1 MRRFSKRLW
10 IILFALAL
18 TACKS
23 ADNSQSPASSSPG
36 ATPPAAASPS
46 PATAS
51 ASPSSSVGST
61 IDPCALL
68 TSEELKA
75 AQGEELKQAS
85 RSDQQDPDYIIT
97 QCYYLL
103 PTAANSVV
111 VNITMQKPGGKTAK
125 DLWQK
130 MFAESN
136 QREQGEKEE
145 KPARPEKV
153 SGLGQEGY
161 WLASRVGGALYV
173 LKKNIIFRISVGGAA
188 DLKTKLSRSK
198 TLAGKALARI

>member
-18 TACKS
+18 TGCKS

-36 ATPPAAASPS
+36 ATPPAAASSS

-125 DLWQK
+125 ELWHK
-130 MFAESN
+130 IFAEPN

>member
-1 MRRFSKRLW
+1 MRPFSKRCW

-18 TACKS
+18 TGCKS
-23 ADNSQSPASSSPG
+23 ADNSQSPVSSSPG
-36 ATPPAAASPS
+36 ATPSAAASAS
-46 PATAS
+46 PATAP
-51 ASPSSSVGST
+51 ASPGST

-68 TSEELKA
+68 TSEELKSV
-75 AQGEELKQAS
+75 QGEELKQAS

-111 VNITMQKPGGKTAK
+111 VNLTMQKPGGKTTK

-136 QREQGEKEE
+136 EREQGDKEE
-145 KPARPEKV
+145 RAARPEKV

-173 LKKNIIFRISVGGAA
+173 LKKNTIFRISIGGAA

-198 TLAGKALARI
+198 TLAGKALAR